1 MKRASGILLPVFS
14 LSSNYGIGTFGKEA
28 QSFILFLEKAHQS
41 YWQMLPLNPTS
52 YGDSPYQSFSAFA
65 LNPYFIDLDLLADD
79 KLLTKTDLKTQ
90 NQNYEQW
97 IDYGKIYHERFLILR
112 KAYSK
117 AIKNNYKNRLDKF
130 VEEQKEWL
138 KDYAIFMVL
147 KNQQNGK
154 SWQEWS
160 KELRIYDSEKIDAL
174 ISQNTEEYYF
184 WVFLQYEAFKQYKD
198 LRKFACE
205 HGVKIIGDI
214 PIYVALDSADVWAN
228 SSMFQLDE
236 ERRPTK
242 VAGVPPD
249 YFSATGQLWG
259 NPLYDYD
266 KMEKDN
272 YSWWKYRVKKCSE
285 LFDVLRIDHFRGI
298 DEYWAVPYG
307 EETAINGKWI
317 KGPNMKL
324 VNALKE
330 ATPTMD
336 FIAEDLGLLTPTV
349 TKLIK
354 DSSWPGMKVFEF
366 AFDSG
371 IENAFLPHNY
381 DHNCVAYIGTHD
393 NDTLAGYLA
402 EHTEQHEFMKQYLHI
417 DREEY
422 IHDTMIGVLMRSVA
436 DTVIL
441 SIQDLLKVGTEGRIN
456 VPSTLGTNWKYRLPQ
471 NALSDELACHLKA
484 LTDESHRY

>member
-298 DEYWAVPYG
+298 DE
-307 EETAINGKWI
+307 
-317 KGPNMKL
+317 
-324 VNALKE
+324 
-330 ATPTMD
+330 
-336 FIAEDLGLLTPTV
+336 
-349 TKLIK
+349 
-354 DSSWPGMKVFEF
+354 
-366 AFDSG
+366 
-371 IENAFLPHNY
+371 
-381 DHNCVAYIGTHD
+381 
-393 NDTLAGYLA
+393 
-402 EHTEQHEFMKQYLHI
+402 
-417 DREEY
+417 
-422 IHDTMIGVLMRSVA
+422 
-436 DTVIL
+436 
-441 SIQDLLKVGTEGRIN
+441 
-456 VPSTLGTNWKYRLPQ
+456 
-471 NALSDELACHLKA
+471 
-484 LTDESHRY
+484 